1 MTNPLNPA
9 LEKLANGQSIVVQAI
24 GDSTT
29 AGQWDYVTITPAN
42 PYGWVG
48 RLGNLLGD
56 IFDANVNL
64 APYLPNGST
73 SGLHFY
79 GSAESLRTT
88 SRSGAPT
95 IHVRNGGVGGARF
108 ADQNSFIS
116 NYGLLSD
123 SSPDVIIIGQG
134 LNDIFFGLRG
144 SAFASAMQ
152 SFVGTVRS
160 RCPDSTIIVTTQNRS
175 LGTAPTSL
183 YDPSFSALT
192 TALTGNAL
200 SLNPP
205 LQLSGTSGVWVLDT
219 RQAYPIASLSS
230 LLNLSDTVGG
240 LHPNGTGYAAQAQF
254 MFDQMVN
261 KTLTIETYSLG
272 TLSVGQPFVANL
284 SASGIGLVT
293 WSIQSGQLPTG
304 LTLNTSTG
312 SISGTPTSNGL
323 YNFTVSASNRLS
335 IASRTYSVSVQ
346 GITSPFVGNSTA
358 RFSQRLI
365 GGTYYDTEHLVKQS
379 GTFKNVVPRS

>member
-1 MTNPLNPA
+1 MTSPLDPA
-9 LEKLANGQSIVVQAI
+9 LTKLASGQSIAIQTI

-29 AGQWDYVTITPAN
+29 AGQWDYATITPAN

-48 RLGNLLGD
+48 RLANLLGEL
-56 IFDANVNL
+56 FDANVDL
-64 APYLPNGST
+64 VPYIPNGSA
-73 SGLHFY
+73 SGSHSY
-79 GSAESLRTT
+79 GSTESLRTT

-108 ADQNSFIS
+108 ANQSTFIS
-116 NYGLLSD
+116 SYGLLSD
-123 SSPDVIIIGQG
+123 SSPDIVIIGEGI
-134 LNDIFFGLRG
+134 NDIFFGSRG
-144 SAFASAMQ
+144 AAFASAMQ

-160 RCPDSTIIVTTQNRS
+160 RCPDAPIVITTQNRS
-175 LGTAPTSL
+175 LGTSPSSL

-192 TALTGNAL
+192 TALTGNPL

-240 LHPNGTGYAAQAQF
+240 LHPNGSGYTAQAQF
-254 MFDQMVN
+254 MFEQMVN
-261 KTLTIETYSLG
+261 ETLTIETYSLG
-272 TLSVGQPFVANL
+272 NPLVGQPFLTTL
-284 SASGIGLVT
+284 SASGIGLIT

-304 LTLNTSTG
+304 LTLNASTG
-312 SISGTPTSNGL
+312 SISGTPTSDGL
-323 YNFTVSASNRLS
+323 YSFTVAATNRIS
-335 IASRTYSVSVQ
+335 ITLRTYTGSVELLR
-346 GITSPFVGNSTA
+346 IPFVGNSTA

-365 GGTYYDTEHLVKQS
+365 GGTYYETRHLVKQS
-379 GTFKNVVPRS
+379 GSFMSAVPRS